1 MWPSER
7 RNELLGSMKPDKGY
21 SAIAAP
27 FAHLNDINV
36 NIGAWKYFHF
46 LFWEVEKG
54 YFRHR
59 NKGRGIH
66 VNTYNRAISLSPH
79 LFSRHFPV

>member
-1 MWPSER
+1 MVKIQRIKLCTSRFESEGNGLVWPSER
-7 RNELLGSMKPDKGY
+7 RNELLGSMKSGKGY

-27 FAHLNDINV
+27 FAHLSDINV
-36 NIGAWKYFHF
+36 NIGGWKYFHF

-59 NKGRGIH
+59 NKG
-66 VNTYNRAISLSPH
+66 
-79 LFSRHFPV
+79 